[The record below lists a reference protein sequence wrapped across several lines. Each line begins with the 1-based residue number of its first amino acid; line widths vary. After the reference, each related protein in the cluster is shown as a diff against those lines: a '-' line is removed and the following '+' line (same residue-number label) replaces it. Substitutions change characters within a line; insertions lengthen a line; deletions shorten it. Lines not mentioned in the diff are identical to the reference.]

1 MAKII
6 VTKRN
11 GGIKVLVDTNSRF
24 ERNSDGST
32 CVIGPGKE
40 WIGTVNESIQEI
52 QRLINETEAQAT
64 NQKLDELLENQ
75 KKILTQLN
83 ELKHVTSRIETWVN
97 HH

>member
-32 CVIGPGKE
+32 CVIGPGND
-40 WIGTVNESIQEI
+40 WIGTVNESIEEI
-52 QRLINETEAQAT
+52 QRLINEIETEAT
-64 NQKLDELLENQ
+64 NKKLDLILRNQEEILEVLRGKN
-75 KKILTQLN
+75 N
-83 ELKHVTSRIETWVN
+83 N
-97 HH
+97 